1 MKNASPILFIISSC
15 FLLGCDSKTETI
27 TPKTADIVES
37 VYASGIIK
45 SKNQYEV
52 FTKSS
57 GVVEKIF
64 VNEGEQVQ
72 KGTPLLQIEN
82 TNSTLSTESARLT
95 SLANDYTLNQEKLAE
110 AKNNIE
116 LAQKRL
122 NNDSLLYVR
131 QQNLWN
137 QNIGSK
143 VELEQK
149 ELDVENAR
157 VNLKKAQVS
166 YADIKRQLKLASDQS
181 KNNLRLAQANEN
193 EFILRSKEDG
203 YVYKLNVEIGEL
215 ATSMSPL
222 AIIGQKDFILELK
235 VDEFDI
241 FKIKKGQKLIVR
253 MDSYKNQVF
262 EAAVSFIYPMMEE
275 RTRTFKVEAVFI
287 DPPEKLYPNLTLEAS
302 IIINEKKNVL
312 TIPSNY
318 LLNDSN
324 VILEDGTVKAVNIGL
339 KDYDM
344 AEVLSG
350 LDKQTKIRMPEN

>member
-1 MKNASPILFIISSC
+1 MKNTSPVLFVISS
-15 FLLGCDSKTETI
+15 FFFIGCNSQFETV
-27 TPKTADIVES
+27 TPKTADVVES
-37 VYASGIIK
+37 VYASGIVK

-52 FTKSS
+52 FTRSS

-64 VNEGEQVQ
+64 VKEGEQVQ
-72 KGTPLLQIEN
+72 KGTTLLQIEN
-82 TNSTLSTESARLT
+82 TSLALSTESARLT
-95 SLANDYTLNQEKLAE
+95 SLANDYKLNQEKLVE
-110 AKNNIE
+110 AKNNIQ

-122 NNDSLLYVR
+122 ENDSLLYVR

-149 ELDVENAR
+149 GLNFEGAR

-166 YADIKRQLKLASDQS
+166 YEDINRQLKLVSDQS
-181 KNNLRLAQANEN
+181 KYNLKLAQANEN
-193 EFILRSKEDG
+193 EFMIRSKEDG
-203 YVYKLNVEIGEL
+203 YVYKLHVETGEL

-235 VDEFDI
+235 VDELDI
-241 FKIKKGQKLIVR
+241 FKIRKGQKLIVR

-287 DPPEKLYPNLTLEAS
+287 NPPEKLYPNLTLEAS

-318 LLNDSN
+318 LWNDSN
-324 VILEDGTVKAVNIGL
+324 VILEDGTVKAVKIGL

-350 LDKQTKIRMPEN
+350 LDKETKIRLPEN

>member
-1 MKNASPILFIISSC
+1 MKNTFLILFIVSS
-15 FLLGCDSKTETI
+15 FFFIGCNSQTETI
-27 TPKTADIVES
+27 TPKTADVVES
-37 VYASGIIK
+37 VYASGIVK

-52 FTKSS
+52 FTMSS

-64 VNEGEQVQ
+64 VNEGEQLQ
-72 KGTPLLQIEN
+72 KGTPLLKIEN
-82 TNSTLSTESARLT
+82 TNSALSTESARLI
-95 SLANDYTLNQEKLAE
+95 SLANDYKLNKEKLVE

-122 NNDSLLYVR
+122 KNDSLLYVR
-131 QQNLWN
+131 QQSLWN

-143 VELEQK
+143 VELDQK
-149 ELDVENAR
+149 GLNFESAR

-166 YADIKRQLKLASDQS
+166 YEDINRQLKLVSDQS
-181 KNNLRLAQANEN
+181 KYNLKLAQANEK
-193 EFILRSKEDG
+193 EFMIRSKEDG
-203 YVYKLNVEIGEL
+203 YVYKLYVETGEL

-222 AIIGQKDFILELK
+222 AIIGQKEFILELK

-241 FKIKKGQKLIVR
+241 FKIRKGQKLIVR

-287 DPPEKLYPNLTLEAS
+287 NPPEKLYPNLTLEAS

-312 TIPSNY
+312 MIPSNY
-318 LLNDSN
+318 LWNDSN
-324 VILEDGTVKAVNIGL
+324 VILEDGTVKAVKIGL

-350 LDKQTKIRMPEN
+350 LDKETKIRLPEN

>member
-1 MKNASPILFIISSC
+1 MKNTSPLLFIVSSL
-15 FLLGCDSKTETI
+15 FFIGCNNQTETI
-27 TPKTADIVES
+27 TPKTADVVES
-37 VYASGIIK
+37 VYASGIVK

-52 FTKSS
+52 FTRSS
-57 GVVEKIF
+57 GVVEKVYI
-64 VNEGEQVQ
+64 NEGEQVQ

-82 TNSTLSTESARLT
+82 TNSTLSTEGARLT
-95 SLANDYTLNQEKLAE
+95 SLANDYKLNQEKLAE
-110 AKNNIE
+110 AKKNIE

-122 NNDSLLYVR
+122 DNDSLLYIR

-149 ELDVENAR
+149 GLSFENAK

-166 YADIKRQLKLASDQS
+166 YEDINRQLKLASDQS
-181 KNNLRLAQANEN
+181 KNNLKLAKANEN
-193 EFILRSKEDG
+193 EFIIRSKEDG
-203 YVYKLNVEIGEL
+203 YVYKLNVEPGEL

-222 AIIGQKDFILELK
+222 AIVGQKDFILELK

-241 FKIKKGQKLIVR
+241 FKIRKGQKLIVR

-262 EAAVSFIYPMMEE
+262 DAVVSFIYPMMEE

-318 LLNDSN
+318 LLNDSI
-324 VILEDGTVKAVNIGL
+324 VILEDGTVKAVKIGL
-339 KDYDM
+339 KDFDI

-350 LDKQTKIRMPEN
+350 LDKQTKIRKPEN